1 VAARTRD
8 RRLVRL
14 RSLAWRTGG
23 WSLLGLGAASAAA
36 SLSSD
41 GGVAFA
47 AIGLLLMV
55 AATGVL
61 RGARWGRWLG
71 IASTATGALAVVY
84 IGTARWRGLRPAPG
98 AATLGL
104 DPAVV
109 ILVAIL
115 AIVTVLLFLGAA
127 PTRGPRGNAA

>member
-1 VAARTRD
+1 VAARTQAG
-8 RRLVRL
+8 RLGRV

-47 AIGLLLMV
+47 AIGLLLV
-55 AATGVL
+55 LAATGVL
-61 RGARWGRWLG
+61 RGAGWGRWLG
-71 IASTATGALAVVY
+71 IASTVTGALAVVY
-84 IGTARWRGLRPAPG
+84 IGTADWRGLRPAPG
-98 AATLGL
+98 TAAPGI

-115 AIVTVLLFLGAA
+115 AIVTVLLLLGAA
-127 PTRGPRGNAA
+127 PARGPRGNAA